1 MEILK
6 GKHVYLR
13 ALEAEDLNFLY
24 RLENDPNLWEISG
37 TVTPYSRQVL
47 KIYLDN
53 AHRDI
58 YDVKQL
64 RLAICKNDGEEA
76 VGLIDLF
83 DFDPRHSR
91 AGLGIVVSD
100 ENSRNQGIGSEAI
113 NLLCEYAFQVL
124 ELHQVYA
131 NVAADNEG
139 SLRLFKKLGFQQA
152 GVKKEW
158 LLFGGSFKDEILLQ
172 KFKN

>member
-6 GKHVYLR
+6 GTNIYLR
-13 ALEAEDLNFLY
+13 ALEADDLNFLY

-64 RLAICKNDGEEA
+64 RLAICKNDSEEA

-83 DFDPRHSR
+83 DFDPRHRR

-113 NLLCEYAFQVL
+113 NLLCEYAFEVL

-152 GVKKEW
+152 GIKKEW
-158 LLFGGSFKDEILLQ
+158 LLFGGNFKDEILLQ
-172 KFKN
+172 KIKD

>member
-6 GKHVYLR
+6 GKNIYLR
-13 ALEAEDLNFLY
+13 ALEVDDLNFLY

-64 RLAICKNDGEEA
+64 RLAICKNDSEEA

-83 DFDPRHSR
+83 DFDPRHRR

-113 NLLCEYAFQVL
+113 NLLCEYAFEVL

-152 GVKKEW
+152 GIKKEW
-158 LLFGGSFKDEILLQ
+158 LLFGGNFKDEILLQ
-172 KFKN
+172 KIKD